1 MNKAENTLVPAF
13 EQAMKARLDKDE
25 TDRWM
30 QSNAIPYKELMT
42 YYRCALMNVESKFKV
57 LNEEFSLSVD
67 RNPIESIKSRLKT
80 PESILDKMIRNN
92 YPLSIETIE
101 DKLNDIAGVRVICS
115 FKSDIY
121 DLARALGRQDDV
133 TVIKTK
139 DYIADP
145 KPNGY
150 RSLHLVI
157 AVPIFLQNEKRMMKV
172 EVQLR
177 TLAMD
182 MWASIEHKIKY
193 KKNVILTP
201 EDANTLRG
209 CSELSDMLDNRMEEL
224 YLKLQ

>member
-1 MNKAENTLVPAF
+1 
-13 EQAMKARLDKDE
+13 MKARLDKDE